1 MPRTGIAWIGNNV
14 IGSSSDCVHVRPR
27 HLTIP
32 PIHTPATMETISKI
46 ASTVT
51 GGTVGV
57 TKPAEPDDWLKASEV
72 EVVQPDEEAKA
83 WVYLAVVSRVV
94 VVPDELKGRVLIY
107 VTASK

>member
-1 MPRTGIAWIGNNV
+1 
-14 IGSSSDCVHVRPR
+14 
-27 HLTIP
+27 
-32 PIHTPATMETISKI
+32 METISKI

-83 WVYLAVVSRVV
+83 
-94 VVPDELKGRVLIY
+94 
-107 VTASK
+107 